1 MDKELKALNEA
12 LENATGDIKKS
23 IESQIANIKSIEDNA
38 EINAKEV
45 KTSIAGVSTEVKAV
59 DDRLTKLEVKSNRAL
74 EGELV
79 ERKSAGQQ
87 FTQSDQ
93 YKNRQG
99 FRTDHVELKFAPETK
114 DISNGGGSAQA
125 LTTQYR
131 NPTIFR
137 DPNRQVLIRDL
148 LTTIP
153 VTDSAVEVMRELV
166 FTNSAAPQAGEL
178 AAKAKSDITYS
189 QETYVVQT
197 MAHYIIASRQILSDV
212 PRLQSEIDNRLMYGL
227 DLLSDDQLLLGDGT
241 GNNLKGL
248 LVDANVPDLGA
259 SAAETGTIWVDFI
272 RSAVTALQLNNYSA
286 TAVVVSPADWE
297 ILETSKG
304 TDGHYI
310 WATVPQGGEA
320 RMWRIPVVVSN
331 AMPEGQF
338 LMGDFAMGATIYDRQ
353 QKSVYT
359 SDSHADLFIS
369 NGIAILAEERLAF
382 AIERPRAFVKGTLTP
397 AV

>member
-1 MDKELKALNEA
+1 MEIKELNEA
-12 LENATGDIKKS
+12 LSTATSEIKSSLDTQAQEVKS
-23 IESQIANIKSIEDNA
+23 IKETAATVATEIKSSVE
-38 EINAKEV
+38 
-45 KTSIAGVSTEVKAV
+45 TVSTEIKSVDTRLTAMEVKA
-59 DDRLTKLEVKSNRAL
+59 NRTI
-74 EGELV
+74 EGQLM

-87 FTQSDQ
+87 FVQSAE
-93 YKNRQG
+93 YKSRSG
-99 FRTDHVELKFAPETK
+99 YRTDSVVLETK
-114 DISNGGGSAQA
+114 DISNGGGSAGA

-131 NPTIFR
+131 NPTIHR

-153 VTDSAVEVMRELV
+153 ITDSAVEVMRELV
-166 FTNSAAPQAGEL
+166 NTNNAAPQAGEL
-178 AAKAKSDITYS
+178 VDKAKSNITYS

-197 MAHYIIASRQILSDV
+197 MAHFIIASRQILADV
-212 PRLQSEIDNRLMYGL
+212 PRLQAEIDNRLMYGL

-272 RSAVTALQLNNYSA
+272 RKGVTSLQLSNYSA
-286 TAVVVSPADWE
+286 TAVVVAPQDWE

-331 AMPEGQF
+331 AMPQGTF

-359 SDSHADLFIS
+359 ADQHADLFIK

-382 AIERPRAFVKGTLTP
+382 AIERPNAFVKGTLT
-397 AV
+397 ASV

>member
-1 MDKELKALNEA
+1 MEIKELNEA
-12 LENATGDIKKS
+12 LVTATDEIKGSLETQAKEVKS
-23 IESQIANIKSIEDNA
+23 IKTDA
-38 EINAKEV
+38 ETNAKEV
-45 KTSIAGVSTEVKAV
+45 KSSIDGVSTEVKAV
-59 DDRLTKLEVKSNRAL
+59 DDRLTKLEVKSNRPL
-74 EGELV
+74 EGELM

-87 FTQSDQ
+87 FVESDEF
-93 YKNRQG
+93 KNRAG
-99 FRTDHVELKFAPETK
+99 FKTNHFEINTITK
-114 DISNGGGSAQA
+114 DISNGGASAGP

-148 LTTIP
+148 LTTLPI
-153 VTDSAVEVMRELV
+153 TDSAVEVMRELV

-178 AAKAKSDITYS
+178 VAKAKSDITYS

-212 PRLQSEIDNRLMYGL
+212 PRLQSEIDGRLMYGL

-241 GNNLKGL
+241 GNNLTGL
-248 LVDANVPDLGA
+248 MVDADVPDLGA

-272 RSAVTALQLNNYSA
+272 RSGVTALQLANYSA

-331 AMPEGQF
+331 AMPEGSF

-359 SDSHADLFIS
+359 SDSHSDLFVR
-369 NGIAILAEERLAF
+369 NGVAILAEERLAF
-382 AIERPRAFVKGTLTP
+382 AIERPNAFVKGTLTP
-397 AV
+397 SA

>member
-1 MDKELKALNEA
+1 MDKELKALQEA
-12 LENATGDIKKS
+12 LSTATGDIKKS
-23 IESQIANIKSIEDNA
+23 IEAQIANIKSMEEKAADSS
-38 EINAKEV
+38 KEV
-45 KTSIAGVSTEVKAV
+45 KSAIETVSGEIKSVDTRLTAMEVKA
-59 DDRLTKLEVKSNRAL
+59 NRSI
-74 EGELV
+74 EGQLM

-87 FTQSDQ
+87 FTESAEF
-93 YKNRQG
+93 KSRSG
-99 FRTDHVELKFAPETK
+99 FRTDHVELNQTLITK
-114 DISNGGGSAQA
+114 DISNGVGSAA
-125 LTTQYR
+125 SLTTQYR
-131 NPTIFR
+131 NPTIHR

-153 VTDSAVEVMRELV
+153 VTDSAVEVMRELA

-178 AAKAKSDITYS
+178 VDKAKSDITYS

-197 MAHYIIASRQILSDV
+197 MAHYVVASRQILADV
-212 PRLQSEIDNRLMYGL
+212 PRLQAEIDNRLMYGL
-227 DLLSDDQLLLGDGT
+227 DLLSDSQLLLGDGT

-248 LVDANVPDLGA
+248 LVDAAVPDLGP

-272 RSAVTALQLNNYSA
+272 RKGVTSLQLKNYSA
-286 TAVVVSPADWE
+286 TAVVVAPADWE

-331 AMPEGQF
+331 GMPTGTF

-359 SDSHADLFIS
+359 ADQHADLFIK

-382 AIERPRAFVKGTLTP
+382 AIERPNAFIKGTLTP
-397 AV
+397 SA

>member
-1 MDKELKALNEA
+1 MEIKELNEA
-12 LENATGDIKKS
+12 LVTATGDIKKS
-23 IESQIANIKSIEDNA
+23 LEVQATEVKSIKDAAEVNATEVKSSIAN
-38 EINAKEV
+38 
-45 KTSIAGVSTEVKAV
+45 VSTEMKSV
-59 DDRLTKLEVKSNRAL
+59 DERMTKLEVKSNRAI
-74 EGELV
+74 EGELM
-79 ERKSAGQQ
+79 ERKTAGQQ
-87 FTQSDQ
+87 FVESNEF
-93 YKNRQG
+93 KNRSG
-99 FRTDHVELKFAPETK
+99 YRTDAHELNVITK
-114 DISNGGGSAQA
+114 DITNGGSSAGP
-125 LTTQYR
+125 LTTQFR

-137 DPNRQVLIRDL
+137 NPNRQVLIRDL

-166 FTNSAAPQAGEL
+166 FTNNAAPQAGEL
-178 AAKAKSDITYS
+178 VNKAKSDITYS

-197 MAHYIIASRQILSDV
+197 MAHHVIASRQILADV
-212 PRLQSEIDNRLMYGL
+212 PRLQAEIDNRLMYGL
-227 DLLSDDQLLLGDGT
+227 DLLSDNQLLLGDGT

-248 LVDANVPDLGA
+248 LVDAAVPDLGA
-259 SAAETGTIWVDFI
+259 SDAETGTIWVDFI
-272 RSAVTALQLNNYSA
+272 RKAVTNLQLNNYSA

-331 AMPEGQF
+331 GMPEGTF

-353 QKSVYT
+353 QKSVFT
-359 SDSHADLFIS
+359 ADQHADLFIQ

-382 AIERPRAFVKGTLTP
+382 AIERPLAFVKGTLTP
-397 AV
+397 AA

>member
-1 MDKELKALNEA
+1 MEIKELNEA
-12 LENATGDIKKS
+12 LVTATGDIKKS
-23 IESQIANIKSIEDNA
+23 LETQANEVKSIQDAA
-38 EINAKEV
+38 ESNAKEV
-45 KTSIAGVSTEVKAV
+45 KSSIDGVSTELKSV
-59 DDRLTKLEVKSNRAL
+59 DERMTKLEVKSNRAL
-74 EGELV
+74 EGQLM

-87 FTQSDQ
+87 FTDSAEF
-93 YKNRQG
+93 KSRQG
-99 FRTDHVELKFAPETK
+99 MRTDHVELDQTLITK
-114 DISNGGGSAQA
+114 DITNGGSSAGP
-125 LTTQYR
+125 LTTQFR

-166 FTNSAAPQAGEL
+166 FTNNAAPQAGEL
-178 AAKAKSDITYS
+178 ANKGKSDITYS

-197 MAHYIIASRQILSDV
+197 MAHHVIASRQILADV
-212 PRLQSEIDNRLMYGL
+212 PRLQAEIDNRLMYGL
-227 DLLSDDQLLLGDGT
+227 DLLSDSQLLLGDGT

-248 LVDANVPDLGA
+248 LVDSAVPDLGA

-272 RSAVTALQLNNYSA
+272 RKAVTTLQLANYSA

-331 AMPEGQF
+331 GMPEGTF

-353 QKSVYT
+353 QKTVYT
-359 SDSHADLFIS
+359 ADQHADLFIQ

-382 AIERPRAFVKGTLTP
+382 AIERPNAFVKGTLT
-397 AV
+397 AAA

>member
-1 MDKELKALNEA
+1 MEIKELNEA
-12 LENATGDIKKS
+12 LEGATKEIKG
-23 IESQIANIKSIEDNA
+23 ALDNQA
-38 EINAKEV
+38 
-45 KTSIAGVSTEVKAV
+45 
-59 DDRLTKLEVKSNRAL
+59 LEVKSIQENAELTAKEIKSSVEGVNTELKSVDTRLTAMEVKANRPL
-74 EGELV
+74 EGELIQH
-79 ERKSAGQQ
+79 KSAGQQ
-87 FTQSDQ
+87 FTQSDE

-99 FRTDHVELKFAPETK
+99 YRTDHVELVTK
-114 DISNGGGSAQA
+114 DISNGAGSAGP
-125 LTTQYR
+125 LTTEYR

-148 LTTIP
+148 LTNIP

-178 AAKAKSDITYS
+178 VDKAKSNITYS

-197 MAHYIIASRQILSDV
+197 MAHYIIASRQILADV
-212 PRLQSEIDNRLMYGL
+212 PRLQAEIDNRLMYGL
-227 DLLSDDQLLLGDGT
+227 DLLSDAQLLLGDGT

-248 LVDANVPDLGA
+248 LVDAAVPDLGA
-259 SAAETGTIWVDFI
+259 SAAEAGTIWVDFI
-272 RSAVTALQLNNYSA
+272 RSGVTTLQLANYSA

-331 AMPEGQF
+331 GMPEGTF

-353 QKSVYT
+353 QKSVFT
-359 SDSHADLFIS
+359 ADQHADLFIK

-382 AIERPRAFVKGTLTP
+382 AIERPNAFVKGTLT
-397 AV
+397 AAI

>member
-1 MDKELKALNEA
+1 MEIKELNEA
-12 LENATGDIKKS
+12 LVAATGDIKKS
-23 IESQIANIKSIEDNA
+23 LETQA
-38 EINAKEV
+38 
-45 KTSIAGVSTEVKAV
+45 TEVKSIQANAETVATEIKSSVNVVATEIKSV
-59 DDRLTKLEVKSNRAL
+59 DTRLTAMEVKSNRTM
-74 EGELV
+74 EGQLM

-87 FTQSDQ
+87 FVQSNE
-93 YKNRQG
+93 YKSRSG
-99 FRTDHVELKFAPETK
+99 YRTDAVELETK
-114 DISNGGGSAQA
+114 DISNGGGSAGP

-166 FTNSAAPQAGEL
+166 NTNNAAPQAGQL
-178 AAKAKSDITYS
+178 VDKAKSNITYS

-248 LVDANVPDLGA
+248 LVDSNVPDLGA
-259 SAAETGTIWVDFI
+259 SSAETGTIWVDFI
-272 RSAVTALQLNNYSA
+272 RKGVTALQLKNYSA

-297 ILETSKG
+297 VLETSKG

-331 AMPEGQF
+331 AMPQGTF

-359 SDSHADLFIS
+359 ADQHADLFIK

-382 AIERPRAFVKGTLTP
+382 AIERPNAFAKGTLT
-397 AV
+397 AAA

>member
-1 MDKELKALNEA
+1 MEIKELNDALIS
-12 LENATGDIKKS
+12 ATGDIKKS
-23 IESQIANIKSIEDNA
+23 LDAQSAEVKSIQDTA
-38 EINAKEV
+38 EAAAKEV
-45 KTSIAGVSTEVKAV
+45 KSSIDGVSTELKSV
-59 DDRLTKLEVKSNRAL
+59 DERMTKLEVKSNRAL
-74 EGELV
+74 EGQLM

-87 FTQSDQ
+87 FTDSAEF
-93 YKNRQG
+93 KSRQG
-99 FRTDHVELKFAPETK
+99 MRTDHVELDQTLITK
-114 DISNGGGSAQA
+114 DITNGGSSAGP
-125 LTTQYR
+125 LTTQFR

-166 FTNSAAPQAGEL
+166 FTNNAAPQAGEL
-178 AAKAKSDITYS
+178 ANKGKSDITYS

-197 MAHYIIASRQILSDV
+197 MAHHVIASRQILADV
-212 PRLQSEIDNRLMYGL
+212 PRLQAEIDNRLMYGL
-227 DLLSDDQLLLGDGT
+227 DLLSDSQLLLGDGT

-248 LVDANVPDLGA
+248 LVDSAVPDLGA

-272 RSAVTALQLNNYSA
+272 RKAVTTLQLANYSA

-331 AMPEGQF
+331 GMPEGTF

-353 QKSVYT
+353 QKTVYT
-359 SDSHADLFIS
+359 ADQHADLFIQ

-382 AIERPRAFVKGTLTP
+382 AIERPNAFVKGTLT
-397 AV
+397 AAA

>member
-1 MDKELKALNEA
+1 MEIKELNDNLEVVAKELKGS
-12 LENATGDIKKS
+12 LET
-23 IESQIANIKSIEDNA
+23 Q
-38 EINAKEV
+38 AKEV
-45 KTSIAGVSTEVKAV
+45 KSIQDNAEVTAKEVKSSIDGVSAEVKSV
-59 DDRLTKLEVKSNRAL
+59 DERMTKLEVKSNRPL
-74 EGELV
+74 EGQLMEH
-79 ERKSAGQQ
+79 KSAGQQ
-87 FTQSDQ
+87 FVQSGE
-93 YKNRQG
+93 YKSRSG
-99 FRTDHVELKFAPETK
+99 YRTDAVVLETK
-114 DISNGGGSAQA
+114 DISNGAGSAAA

-153 VTDSAVEVMRELV
+153 ITDSAVEVMRELV
-166 FTNSAAPQAGEL
+166 NTNNAAPQAGEL
-178 AAKAKSDITYS
+178 VDKAKSNITYS

-197 MAHYIIASRQILSDV
+197 MAHYIIASRQILADV

-248 LVDANVPDLGA
+248 LVDANVPNLGA
-259 SAAETGTIWVDFI
+259 SDAETGTIWVDFI
-272 RSAVTALQLNNYSA
+272 RKGVTALQLKNYSA
-286 TAVVVSPADWE
+286 TAVIVSPADWE

-331 AMPEGQF
+331 AMPGGTF

-359 SDSHADLFIS
+359 ADQHADLFIK

-382 AIERPRAFVKGTLTP
+382 AIERPNAFAKGTLT
-397 AV
+397 AAA

>member
-1 MDKELKALNEA
+1 MEIKELNEA
-12 LENATGDIKKS
+12 LSTATSEIKSSLDTQAQEVKS
-23 IESQIANIKSIEDNA
+23 IKETAATVATEIKSSVE
-38 EINAKEV
+38 
-45 KTSIAGVSTEVKAV
+45 TVSTEIKSVDTRLTAMEVKA
-59 DDRLTKLEVKSNRAL
+59 NRTI
-74 EGELV
+74 EGQLM
-79 ERKSAGQQ
+79 ERKSAGEQ
-87 FTQSDQ
+87 FVDSAE
-93 YKNRQG
+93 YKSRSG
-99 FRTDHVELKFAPETK
+99 YRTDSVVLETK
-114 DISNGGGSAQA
+114 DISNGGGSAGA

-131 NPTIFR
+131 NPTIHR

-153 VTDSAVEVMRELV
+153 ITDSAVEVMRELV
-166 FTNSAAPQAGEL
+166 NTNNAAPQAGEL
-178 AAKAKSDITYS
+178 VDKAKSNITYN

-197 MAHYIIASRQILSDV
+197 MAHFIIASRQILADV
-212 PRLQSEIDNRLMYGL
+212 PRLQAEIDNRLMYGL

-272 RSAVTALQLNNYSA
+272 RKGVTSLQLSNYSA
-286 TAVVVSPADWE
+286 TAVVVAPQDWE

-331 AMPEGQF
+331 AMPQGTF

-359 SDSHADLFIS
+359 ADQHADLFIK

-382 AIERPRAFVKGTLTP
+382 AIERPNAFVKGTLT
-397 AV
+397 ASA

>member
-1 MDKELKALNEA
+1 MEIKELNEA
-12 LENATGDIKKS
+12 LVSATGDIKKS
-23 IESQIANIKSIEDNA
+23 LETQANEVKSIQDAA
-38 EINAKEV
+38 ESNAKEV
-45 KTSIAGVSTEVKAV
+45 KSSIDGVSTELKSV
-59 DDRLTKLEVKSNRAL
+59 DERMTKLEVKSNRAL
-74 EGELV
+74 EGQLM

-87 FTQSDQ
+87 FTDSAEF
-93 YKNRQG
+93 KSRQG
-99 FRTDHVELKFAPETK
+99 MRTDHVELDQTLITK
-114 DISNGGGSAQA
+114 DITNGGSSAGP
-125 LTTQYR
+125 LTTQFR

-166 FTNSAAPQAGEL
+166 FTNNAAPQAGEL
-178 AAKAKSDITYS
+178 ANKGKSDITYS

-197 MAHYIIASRQILSDV
+197 MAHHVIASRQILADV
-212 PRLQSEIDNRLMYGL
+212 PRLQAEIDNRLMYGL
-227 DLLSDDQLLLGDGT
+227 DLLSDSQLLLGDGT

-248 LVDANVPDLGA
+248 LVDSAVPDLGA

-272 RSAVTALQLNNYSA
+272 RKAVTTLQLANYSA

-331 AMPEGQF
+331 GMPEGTF

-353 QKSVYT
+353 QKTVYT
-359 SDSHADLFIS
+359 ADQHADLFIQ

-382 AIERPRAFVKGTLTP
+382 AIERPNAFVKGTLT
-397 AV
+397 AAA

>member
-1 MDKELKALNEA
+1 MEIKELNEA
-12 LENATGDIKKS
+12 LVSATGEIKGS
-23 IESQIANIKSIEDNA
+23 LETQ
-38 EINAKEV
+38 AKEV
-45 KTSIAGVSTEVKAV
+45 KSIKDSAEVVAKEIKSSVDTVSTEIKSVDKRLTAMEVKA
-59 DDRLTKLEVKSNRAL
+59 NRSV
-74 EGELV
+74 EGQLM

-87 FTQSDQ
+87 FTESNEF
-93 YKNRQG
+93 KSRSG
-99 FRTDHVELKFAPETK
+99 SLRVSHVELKQNLITK
-114 DISNGGGSAQA
+114 DISNGAGSAGA
-125 LTTQYR
+125 LTTEYR

-137 DPNRQVLIRDL
+137 NPNRQVLIRDL

-153 VTDSAVEVMRELV
+153 VTDSAVEVMRENV

-178 AAKAKSDITYS
+178 VAKAKSDITYS
-189 QETYVVQT
+189 QETYTVQT
-197 MAHYIIASRQILSDV
+197 MAHHVIASRQILADV
-212 PRLQSEIDNRLMYGL
+212 PRLQAEIDNRLMYGL

-241 GNNLKGL
+241 GQNLMGL
-248 LVDANVPDLGA
+248 LVDTAVPDLGS

-272 RSAVTALQLNNYSA
+272 RKAVTTLQVANYQG
-286 TAVVVSPADWE
+286 TAVVVSPQDWE

-331 AMPEGQF
+331 GMPVGTF

-359 SDSHADLFIS
+359 SDSHADLFVR

-382 AIERPRAFVKGTLTP
+382 AIERPKAFVKGTLTP
-397 AV
+397 SA

>member
-1 MDKELKALNEA
+1 M
-12 LENATGDIKKS
+12 
-23 IESQIANIKSIEDNA
+23 
-38 EINAKEV
+38 
-45 KTSIAGVSTEVKAV
+45 
-59 DDRLTKLEVKSNRAL
+59 TKLEVKSNRAL
-74 EGELV
+74 EGQLM

-87 FTQSDQ
+87 FTDSAEF
-93 YKNRQG
+93 KSRQG
-99 FRTDHVELKFAPETK
+99 MRTDHVELDQTLITK
-114 DISNGGGSAQA
+114 DITNGGSSAGP
-125 LTTQYR
+125 LTTQFR

-166 FTNSAAPQAGEL
+166 FTNNAAPQAGEL
-178 AAKAKSDITYS
+178 ANKGKSDITYS

-197 MAHYIIASRQILSDV
+197 MAHHVIASRQILADV
-212 PRLQSEIDNRLMYGL
+212 PRLQAEIDNRLMYGL
-227 DLLSDDQLLLGDGT
+227 DLLSDSQLLLGDGT

-248 LVDANVPDLGA
+248 LVDSAVPDLGA

-272 RSAVTALQLNNYSA
+272 RKAVTTLQLANYSA

-331 AMPEGQF
+331 GMPEGTF

-353 QKSVYT
+353 QKTVYT
-359 SDSHADLFIS
+359 ADQHADLFIQ

-382 AIERPRAFVKGTLTP
+382 AIERPNAFVKGTLT
-397 AV
+397 AAA